1 MQRRRKIESLFW
13 QVVVSILIAV
23 VATIIS
29 GPVGGLVVAL
39 TASALIGY
47 IWKEELLS
55 FSERAGEF
63 TPINDFFDWILR
75 R

>member
-1 MQRRRKIESLFW
+1 MEPRRKLESLFW
-13 QVVVSILIAV
+13 QVIISLIIAV
-23 VATIIS
+23 GATIIT

-47 IWKEELLS
+47 IWKDELVKLS
-55 FSERAGEF
+55 ESAGEF

>member
-1 MQRRRKIESLFW
+1 MEKRRKIESLFW

-23 VATIIS
+23 IATVIS

-47 IWKEELLS
+47 IWKDELLT
-55 FSERAGEF
+55 FSSKAGEF